1 MNIVKLAE
9 QLAASLPGRLADHS
23 IRVGDA
29 LSPVVDGWMPPYFAE
44 MEQTPQGCMHIVAA
58 ATGYLHDT
66 VEEGYMTLT
75 GIRAFF
81 GDKVAD
87 AVDAVTRYDI
97 AETYEDYIKRAAAHP
112 IGRLVKIADLRD
124 NLKDL
129 PPELESLRARY
140 EAALKELAG
149 N

>member
-1 MNIVKLAE
+1 MNMNLAEKLARM
-9 QLAASLPGRLADHS
+9 LPDRLGKHSL
-23 IRVGDA
+23 RVGTEVYYDA
-29 LSPVVDGWMPPYFAE
+29 LGELPLAQAMQAS
-44 MEQTPQGCMHIVAA
+44 AA
-58 ATGYLHDT
+58 GYLHDT

-75 GIRAFF
+75 GIHTFF
-81 GDKVAD
+81 GDKIAD
-87 AVDAVTRYDI
+87 AVDAVTRYDV

-112 IGRLVKIADLRD
+112 IGRLVKIADIRD